1 MSIQLMDPESHNN
14 YKHLFYNLVDDPR
27 AEYLLTNDERDFL
40 ANLKKTTHIHW
51 PTAYAEKLDAIAE
64 KLI

>member
-1 MSIQLMDPESHNN
+1 MNLPLMNPDQHND

-27 AEYLLTNDERDFL
+27 VEFLLTNDERDFL

-51 PTAYAEKLDAIAE
+51 PIAYAEKLDAIAD
-64 KLI
+64 KLT